1 MRETIIEQ
9 IDDYVAIIT
18 FNRPQQKNA
27 FNTRMYDEAADALLI
42 AQESPR
48 IGAVVLTGAGDAFS
62 AGHDLGE
69 MAALA
74 THGTNEPHGFPRFMD
89 RLCQFD
95 KPLLAAV
102 NGVGVGIGFTMLLQC
117 DLVYFSTTAR
127 LRAPFL
133 PLGVVPEAASSY
145 LLPVVV
151 GWQHAAEILLTADWI
166 DATRAV
172 AMGIGRAVH
181 EPTALLPAALTMAHK
196 IAAQPPGATQATK
209 RLLIATRSEQIRA
222 ARAREDAVFAERVGN
237 DENME
242 AVTAFLQKRT
252 PDFSRFRE

>member
-62 AGHDLGE
+62 AGQDLGE
-69 MAALA
+69 MATLA
-74 THGTNEPHGFPRFMD
+74 THGSKEPHGFPRFMD

-209 RLLIATRSEQIRA
+209 RLLIGTRSEQIRA

>member
-1 MRETIIEQ
+1 MAETIIETVDQ
-9 IDDYVAIIT
+9 YVTVIT
-18 FNRPQQKNA
+18 FNRPRQKNA
-27 FNTRMYDEAADALLI
+27 FNTQMYDEAAEALRR
-42 AQESPR
+42 AQERPSV
-48 IGAVVLTGAGDAFS
+48 GAVVVTGAADAFS
-62 AGHDLGE
+62 AGQDLGE

-74 THGTNEPHGFPRFMD
+74 EHGSDEPHGFPRFMD

-117 DLVYFSTTAR
+117 DLVYFSTTAK

-151 GWQHAAEILLTADWI
+151 GYQHAAEILLTADWV
-166 DATRAV
+166 DAASAV
-172 AMGIGRAVH
+172 AMGIGRAVY
-181 EPTALLPAALTMAHK
+181 PPDQLMPNVMAMAHK

-209 RLLIATRSEQIRA
+209 RLIIATRAEQIRA

-242 AVTAFLQKRT
+242 AVMAFLQKRP
-252 PDFSRFRE
+252 PDFRRFRE